1 MFQHFLGR
9 RSFYSR
15 QPNRDSSSRS
25 LANRDSSSRSLLR
38 NVATVLGEVGRV
50 EIFHH
55 GFPRRLRSLLRN
67 VSIFLGKCF
76 SKNVE
81 TFRNRERSLRG
92 NPWWRISIRTSP
104 WWRNVASQK
113 CRNISIAQKG
123 CNILG
128 HFAFQLPKKVAT
140 FWGVLGSLRQKAF
153 PPLQRFGDVHY
164 VGSRDLAA
172 ILRNLCMALRWVPPQ
187 SMSSIQCDSEHPWV
201 LIHFGSQ

>member
-1 MFQHFLGR
+1 MFPETLSLFVYHCLSIWSLRGTLRNLSFSLEFISKMFQHFLGR

-15 QPNRDSSSRS
+15 QPNRDSSSRSLANRDSSSRSLANRDSSSRVVADRDSSSRS

-81 TFRNRERSLRG
+81 TF
-92 NPWWRISIRTSP
+92 
-104 WWRNVASQK
+104 
-113 CRNISIAQKG
+113 
-123 CNILG
+123 
-128 HFAFQLPKKVAT
+128 
-140 FWGVLGSLRQKAF
+140 
-153 PPLQRFGDVHY
+153 
-164 VGSRDLAA
+164 
-172 ILRNLCMALRWVPPQ
+172 
-187 SMSSIQCDSEHPWV
+187 
-201 LIHFGSQ
+201 